1 MNNIIAK
8 FRKVEGAVLGILM
21 ILMSMLYVFNIAVR
35 ELATK
40 YAAHFDWIEEAT
52 LFLLAWLVFLGLGIT
67 FDRSRHIAM
76 NALLGKFSG
85 VSKRIIGGII
95 DLTGVAFFLF
105 VAKLGWNITAFVA
118 QSGQISPTLNVSMA
132 WLYLPMPFGF
142 ALLALRYGL
151 NLVGITN
158 RHKNITQKEV

>member
-1 MNNIIAK
+1 MDNIMAK
-8 FRKVEGAVLGILM
+8 FRRVEGAVLGVLL

-35 ELATK
+35 ELATG

-76 NALLGKFSG
+76 NVLLAKFTDIP
-85 VSKRIIGGII
+85 KRIVSGII
-95 DLTGVAFFLF
+95 DLTGVLFCLF
-105 VAKLGWNITAFVA
+105 VAKLGWGITSFVA

-132 WLYLPMPFGF
+132 WLYFPMPLGF

-151 NLVGITN
+151 NLLGITN
-158 RHKNITQKEV
+158 RHKNITQEEV